1 MRHLWFPLETN
12 LVPRVLP
19 YQSLRSERER
29 VGGGGGWSRR
39 ENMGTR
45 LLCSLRD
52 RRLKRKAKGVLGARG
67 APLFSLAPNPLSEQV
82 DKFHTHDASLPRW
95 GCASDWSCHERNLLH
110 PLGRTTQIW
119 VLTRHQYEI
128 SARVSLTSFRRETGS
143 GVTKCRLFTQATCT
157 RREDVIFSRG
167 IRAREVPERT

>member
-1 MRHLWFPLETN
+1 
-12 LVPRVLP
+12 
-19 YQSLRSERER
+19 
-29 VGGGGGWSRR
+29 
-39 ENMGTR
+39 MGTR
-45 LLCSLRD
+45 LLSSLRD
-52 RRLKRKAKGVLGARG
+52 RRLKRKAKRVLGRERNARG
-67 APLFSLAPNPLSEQV
+67 APLFSLAPNPLSEQA

-110 PLGRTTQIW
+110 PLRRTTQIW

-143 GVTKCRLFTQATCT
+143 GVTKCRLFTQVTCT